1 MIAFMPLEIRELH
14 IRVNV
19 NQPQP
24 GAAAENN
31 AEDDNGKDKD
41 ALINQCIEEV
51 MDILKNKNER

>member
-1 MIAFMPLEIRELH
+1 MPLEIRELH

-24 GAAAENN
+24 GANDNAAPDES
-31 AEDDNGKDKD
+31 GKDKD

>member
-1 MIAFMPLEIRELH
+1 MPLEIRELH

-19 NQPQP
+19 NQPQQ
-24 GAAAENN
+24 GSQGN
-31 AEDDNGKDKD
+31 AGDAGGGDSDKKKD